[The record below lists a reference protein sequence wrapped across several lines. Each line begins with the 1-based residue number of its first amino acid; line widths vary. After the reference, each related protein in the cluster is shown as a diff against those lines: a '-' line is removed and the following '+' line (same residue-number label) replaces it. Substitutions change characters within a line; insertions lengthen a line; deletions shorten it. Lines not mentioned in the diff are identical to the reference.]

1 MDPSWE
7 HTGGQLDICSW
18 EMKTSLT
25 TETET
30 QIQIRTQ
37 CWSFASRHGLGSRHV
52 ALVPSSVPTVNC
64 LEMDAH
70 ESLDGAFLRLE
81 MKDFKSGQE
90 QFSPHISHYHLL
102 SILSH

>member
-1 MDPSWE
+1 MDVLRHWWASAHVLMDPPWE
-7 HTGGQLDICSW
+7 HTGGQLGICSW

-37 CWSFASRHGLGSRHV
+37 CWSFALQHGLASRTV
-52 ALVPSSVPTVNC
+52 ALVPSSMTAINC

-81 MKDFKSGQE
+81 MKDFKS
-90 QFSPHISHYHLL
+90 
-102 SILSH
+102 